1 MTTDTPAALVKI
13 SFIQV
18 RVMTISLP
26 EKVMIMFIQMI
37 PITKMRKKTYISVA
51 VMTNLPE
58 VLQMTMLHPVPAMIQ
73 IITTKI

>member
-1 MTTDTPAALVKI
+1 MTTNTPAALVKI
-13 SFIQV
+13 SFILV

-26 EKVMIMFIQMI
+26 EKALTMFIQMI

-51 VMTNLPE
+51 AMTNLPE
-58 VLQMTMLHPVPAMIQ
+58 VLQMTMLHQVPAMIR